1 MAAVTPILG
10 AMPLPQTL
18 APQVRDA
25 LDVDAQLTFVSRPD
39 RPAYLYVFDPPAGVS
54 RENAA
59 ADPRTVRIRNARA
72 FEPPPSLHRE
82 GFQLA
87 RLQPPLE
94 AFDDAGEI
102 ERLYYPAVAQAVR
115 QACNAAEVIVFDH
128 LVRRRAAQAGPFSAL
143 GRDATPSEYAG
154 PAGRVHNDYSAASGH
169 HRLNK
174 VLGRAEDTPW
184 PGRFAI
190 VNVWRSARGPVLDAP
205 LALCDARTVAA
216 DDLVDTELRY
226 PHRTGAIYQVA
237 FNPAQRWSYFHE
249 LQWDE
254 ALLFKQFDSDPAQ
267 PRFTP
272 HGAFQHPGTPAGAP
286 PRQSIEARCL
296 VLF

>member
-1 MAAVTPILG
+1 
-10 AMPLPQTL
+10 MPLPQTI
-18 APQVRDA
+18 APEVRAA
-25 LDVDAQLTFVSRPD
+25 LDVDARLTFVSRPEGL
-39 RPAYLYVFDPPAGVS
+39 AYLYVFDPPAGVP

-59 ADPRTVRIRNARA
+59 ADPHTVRIRNARA
-72 FEPPPSLHRE
+72 FDPAPTLDRE

-87 RLQPPLE
+87 QLRPPLD
-94 AFDDAGEI
+94 AFNDAGEI
-102 ERLYYPAVAQAVR
+102 ERRYYPAVAQAVR
-115 QACNAAEVIVFDH
+115 QACGAREVIVFDH
-128 LVRRRAAQAGPFSAL
+128 LVRRRAPQAGPFSAL

-169 HRLNK
+169 RRLNK
-174 VLGRAEDTPW
+174 VLGRPEDAPAS
-184 PGRFAI
+184 GRFAI

-216 DDLVDTELRY
+216 ADLVDTELRY
-226 PHRTGAIYQVA
+226 PHRTGAIYQLA

-254 ALLFKQFDSDPAQ
+254 AILFKQFDSDPAR

-272 HGAFQHPGTPAGAP
+272 HGAFEHPGTPAGTP